1 MKKFEIN
8 FGKQDPEEVSERQ
21 ALELT
26 DMLPKNEI
34 TKTPEHIAAITE
46 ASKVV
51 SDTLARLGIENNFSM
66 NPDLVLLAKNRTV
79 TRNSSDG
86 AEQES
91 IKIGKGQAFHK
102 IIGGNIVISEGLV
115 KNKESFMHALIHE
128 FFHAASMNYGFLTKE
143 NENFDSRLIGKSGYA
158 SFYDSQSED
167 KDQFNGFNEAV
178 TEELARECMKQ
189 HYDELFP
196 NIDQDELKKEW
207 NISYPLERQL
217 LYTIILDMSG
227 GNDEKIGE
235 LWKKLAAN
243 YISGSIMSLRDI
255 EKFYGEGSL
264 EILSQMTPDAGLPEI
279 LEKNK
284 IIISYFTEKDPEK
297 RKQIKETLQN
307 PNKKNPK

>member
-8 FGKQDPEEVSERQ
+8 FGKQDPEEASERQ

-26 DMLPKNEI
+26 DMIPKNEI
-34 TKTPEHIAAITE
+34 VKTPEHIAVIKE

-51 SDTLARLGIENNFSM
+51 SDTLARLGLENNFSM
-66 NPDLVLLAKNRTV
+66 DPNLVLIAKNRTV
-79 TRNSSDG
+79 TRNASDG

-102 IIGGNIVISEGLV
+102 IIGGNVVISEGLL
-115 KNKESFMHALIHE
+115 KNKESFLHALIHE
-128 FFHAASMNYGFLTKE
+128 FFHATSTNYGFLTKE

-167 KDQFNGFNEAV
+167 KDQFNGFNEAI
-178 TEELARECMKQ
+178 TEELARESMKQ

-196 NIDQDELKKEW
+196 GIDQNELKKEW
-207 NISYPLERQL
+207 NESYPLERQL
-217 LYTIILDMSG
+217 LYTIILEMSG
-227 GNDEKIGE
+227 GDDEKIE
-235 LWKKLAAN
+235 EIWKKLATN

-264 EILSQMTPDAGLPEI
+264 DFLSQMTPDAGLPEI

-284 IIISYFTEKDPEK
+284 IIVSYFTEKDPEK
-297 RKQIKETLQN
+297 RSKIKETLQN
-307 PNKKNPK
+307 FSKKNPK